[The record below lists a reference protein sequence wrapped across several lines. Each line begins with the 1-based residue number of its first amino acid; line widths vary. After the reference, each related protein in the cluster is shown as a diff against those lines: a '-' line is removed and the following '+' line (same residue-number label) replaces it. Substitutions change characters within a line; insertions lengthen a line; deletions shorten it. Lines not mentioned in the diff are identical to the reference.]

1 MSPLLPLL
9 LGALAVPAHA
19 AVYKCAGDK
28 GVVVYQDSPCAPG
41 KELGNFDFDPARVNV
56 MPSSPPPVKA
66 PPVATRPSRTANGP
80 VTGRGN
86 AAQRRELQIGMTA
99 AEVLM
104 KVGRP
109 DVERKG
115 NATTSPHWTYLPTT
129 GDPDTVTTLTFVG
142 GKVANVERKLAP

>member
-9 LGALAVPAHA
+9 LGALAVPAQA

-28 GVVVYQDSPCAPG
+28 GGVVYQDSACAPG

-56 MPSSPPPVKA
+56 MPSTPPPVA
-66 PPVATRPSRTANGP
+66 PAPAATRPSRTASGP

-86 AAQRRELQIGMTA
+86 AAQRRNLQIGMTE

-104 KVGRP
+104 QVGRP

-115 NATTSPHWTYLPTT
+115 NAKSGPHWTYLPTT
-129 GDPDTVTTLTFVG
+129 GDPATVTTLTFVG
-142 GKVANVERKLAP
+142 GKVANVERKLSP